1 MQQTFRS
8 STAVVLS
15 RCARKGQRLILLF
28 FLTEKWHT
36 AHFVGMTLQGRL
48 DNVISPGKT
57 KSLCGSGVTASTL
70 IRWHEPS
77 TSVNALPL
85 HRILEEAANCYVW
98 YKHGGNFEEKSC
110 NKSHLLTK
118 NCLIF
123 FGSKATH
130 TDQRKQCVVKSWA
143 VVALYPLQQVPDRWL
158 KAQSGN
164 QTVGQEKKKGVKRLG
179 DI

>member
-1 MQQTFRS
+1 MFRS

-15 RCARKGQRLILLF
+15 RRARKGQQLILPFL
-28 FLTEKWHT
+28 LTEKWHT

-48 DNVISPGKT
+48 DNVISPGKI

-70 IRWHEPS
+70 IRRHEPS
-77 TSVNALPL
+77 TSVNAASAQNPWRSSKLLHTVQTWWQLRRKKLQQKPL
-85 HRILEEAANCYVW
+85 T
-98 YKHGGNFEEKSC
+98 
-110 NKSHLLTK
+110 NKELSD
-118 NCLIF
+118 F

-130 TDQRKQCVVKSWA
+130 TDRRKQCVVKSWA

-164 QTVGQEKKKGVKRLG
+164 QTVGQEKKKKRVKRLG